1 MMKKTMKK
9 MAALTMAGMMAM
21 SISTGTVSVLAAET
35 DEVEG
40 WEVVGT
46 TSSCIPVSE
55 YEGELDEYAPED
67 GYVCLLYTSRCV

>member
-40 WEVVGT
+40 WEVEEL
-46 TSSCIPVSE
+46 PVPVFLSASMRE
-55 YEGELDEYAPED
+55 SWMNMRRRTVMFWMYSL
-67 GYVCLLYTSRCV
+67 

>member
-46 TSSCIPVSE
+46 VFLSASMRESWMNMRRRTVMFWMYS
-55 YEGELDEYAPED
+55 L
-67 GYVCLLYTSRCV
+67 

>member
-1 MMKKTMKK
+1 
-9 MAALTMAGMMAM
+9 MAGMMAM

-55 YEGELDEYAPED
+55 YEGELMNMRRRTVMFWMYS
-67 GYVCLLYTSRCV
+67 L

>member
-55 YEGELDEYAPED
+55 YE
-67 GYVCLLYTSRCV
+67 

>member
-40 WEVVGT
+40 W
-46 TSSCIPVSE
+46 
-55 YEGELDEYAPED
+55 
-67 GYVCLLYTSRCV
+67 RW

>member
-1 MMKKTMKK
+1 
-9 MAALTMAGMMAM
+9 MAGMMAM

-67 GYVCLLYTSRCV
+67 GYVLDVQFCEFRCERLLCVSHVYL